1 MRDSSNLHQKV
12 QDMCDCYT
20 NNDPLK
26 EMSKLQLESEA
37 EDAAIRWLS
46 LAVLHG
52 LGNNAEEISIEK
64 SQGGKVRVVA
74 EYRRAELP
82 SPDAAVSDAIL
93 QAVKDI
99 IHVDSSQGESTLA
112 FGFKNNSFDL
122 KIKTREEGPDHKVTI
137 RFP

>member
-26 EMSKLQLESEA
+26 EMSKLQADEGA
-37 EDAAIRWLS
+37 QDGAVRWLS

-52 LGNNAEEISIEK
+52 LGSNAEEISIEK
-64 SQGGKVRVVA
+64 TRGGKVRVIA

-82 SPDAAVSDAIL
+82 APDAELSDAIL
-93 QAVKDI
+93 KLVKDI
-99 IHVDSSQGESTLA
+99 LHVDSSQGDSTLA
-112 FGFKNNSFDL
+112 FGFRNNSFDL
-122 KIKTREEGPDHKVTI
+122 KVKTREEGADHKVTL